1 MIDRI
6 GIFFKHIQ
14 TPNLHAAFILFEY
27 GNPNLILHVTNSIY
41 LKALGKHYWFPKYLT
56 IPLKNTSNK
65 GNIVLL
71 GWGRKLIVEIDTL
84 PQKQITQ
91 QAPNI
96 LIEQN
101 IKPVQSNLANV
112 QVPEALLNQCFFD
125 GLHEKA
131 KNPKFKAMAAP
142 NFNIIF
148 NQK

>member
-1 MIDRI
+1 
-6 GIFFKHIQ
+6 
-14 TPNLHAAFILFEY
+14 
-27 GNPNLILHVTNSIY
+27 
-41 LKALGKHYWFPKYLT
+41 
-56 IPLKNTSNK
+56 
-65 GNIVLL
+65 VLL

-91 QAPNI
+91 QAPTI

-101 IKPVQSNLANV
+101 IKPVQSNLANI